1 MESALFAGI
10 SEFVASLPSF
20 PPDDALAAFQ
30 KDPRFFQYFFPLFF
44 HRSIVCPF
52 PSLFSSSLQLD
63 CFHFSPISVTVTCN
77 VTTSP
82 EFPPLFAPFAAVLRT
97 ALGLLGS
104 LDAFSLHFPAV
115 SLSLPSVPSTELCS
129 RLSRH
134 YLKSSLPQLY
144 RLPGSFTLLGNPA
157 GLLDSLQTGVRD
169 FFSETL
175 GPAGLEGLGRGA
187 RSLVLNATYG
197 VCNSVGRI
205 AGTLGDG
212 VSSLTGSR
220 AFQDGR
226 IAGRAGI
233 AFGLRE
239 GVSGVVT
246 DVMTGAEEG
255 GIFGA
260 LVGSGKGIAGLV
272 LKPMAGALDEAA
284 KQLEGMKEATQLKPK
299 RPRVRLPRVSVGGE
313 IAPFS
318 EFLAEGRE
326 LLRLAIVAGNVP
338 AGEEYVVHVPEATG
352 HVIMISR
359 GKWRMMTREGDVLW
373 EEKTAGIIAATH
385 ELHVLYLRFHDS
397 TVSIVCSSVETAH
410 TLCLLL
416 AAQQFPRDDWVAAC
430 VRFIAGEYGIPRE
443 EEDVRLLT
451 RLEIEFQHPPMR
463 LETPV
468 DALPRDIRGE
478 KVMAAS
484 IMESII
490 DVSSD
495 STVTIAVKGK
505 GVSWKVIRGTGEFR

>member
-1 MESALFAGI
+1 M
-10 SEFVASLPSF
+10 
-20 PPDDALAAFQ
+20 
-30 KDPRFFQYFFPLFF
+30 
-44 HRSIVCPF
+44 
-52 PSLFSSSLQLD
+52 
-63 CFHFSPISVTVTCN
+63 
-77 VTTSP
+77 
-82 EFPPLFAPFAAVLRT
+82 
-97 ALGLLGS
+97 
-104 LDAFSLHFPAV
+104 
-115 SLSLPSVPSTELCS
+115 
-129 RLSRH
+129 
-134 YLKSSLPQLY
+134 
-144 RLPGSFTLLGNPA
+144 
-157 GLLDSLQTGVRD
+157 
-169 FFSETL
+169 

-239 GVSGVVT
+239 GVSGVVS
-246 DVMTGAEEG
+246 DVMMGAEEG

-260 LVGSGKGIAGLV
+260 LMGSGKGIAGLV

-284 KQLEGMKEATQLKPK
+284 KQLEGMKEATQLRPK
-299 RPRVRLPRVSVGGE
+299 RLRVRLPRVSVGGE

-318 EFLAEGRE
+318 GFLAEGRE
-326 LLRLAIVAGNVP
+326 LLRVAIAAGNVP

-352 HVIMISR
+352 HVIVVSR
-359 GKWRMMTREGDVLW
+359 GKWRLMTHDGDVVW
-373 EEKTAGIIAATH
+373 EEKTAGILAATH
-385 ELHVLYLRFHDS
+385 ELHVLFLRFHDS

-410 TLCLLL
+410 VLCLLL
-416 AAQQFPRDDWVAAC
+416 AAQRVPRDDWVAAC

-443 EEDVRLLT
+443 EEDVRLLS
-451 RLEIEFQHPPMR
+451 RLEMEFQHPPMR

-468 DALPRDIRGE
+468 DALPRDIREE
-478 KVMAAS
+478 KVIAAS
-484 IMESII
+484 IMPSVV

-495 STVTIAVKGK
+495 STVTIEVRGEGA
-505 GVSWKVIRGTGEFR
+505 SWKVVRGTGEFRWEWRKEVIRRYLQQVLENEVGKKALEGMRLPEAPNDWFPAISKKVLKARIEVLNVYLGEVVKREELEGEAIVAIFLKSSPVTIKQGVE